1 MQFVEIYKIFFQKI
15 STNMYKYFI
24 LNEKLHTTIVEESHR
39 YHFVFRQYFLNKK

>member
-24 LNEKLHTTIVEESHR
+24 LNEKLHTTIVEEN
-39 YHFVFRQYFLNKK
+39 HFVFRQYFLNKK